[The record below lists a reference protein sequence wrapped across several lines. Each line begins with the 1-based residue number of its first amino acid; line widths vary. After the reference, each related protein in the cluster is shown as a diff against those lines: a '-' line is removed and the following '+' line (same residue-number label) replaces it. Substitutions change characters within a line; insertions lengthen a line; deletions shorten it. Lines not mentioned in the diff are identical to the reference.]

1 MKLILCCVILV
12 ALSAASRA
20 DEKASPEDHLRQ
32 AAAAAERGE
41 HDAAILHATAAVEAD
56 PQSVRA
62 RFVRGQIYESQ
73 RQYAAAVADYDE
85 VLKLDPRYVP
95 GWSARGGAK
104 FKLGRIEE
112 SIADWDRQ
120 IELSPAD
127 EPGHWRR
134 GISHYYAGR
143 YDDGRRQFEG
153 YQTVDDADVE
163 NAVWR
168 YLCMARAENAEAAV
182 RDLLE
187 IGDDR
192 RVPMRQ
198 VYEMFAGRLTPD
210 DVLAAARAGE
220 PDEAAL
226 NERLFYA
233 ELYIGLWHE
242 AKGDAEAA
250 QEHIACAADEHEIGH
265 YMWDVARVHA
275 ERLRSEDDR

>member
-1 MKLILCCVILV
+1 MKPTTLICCSILV
-12 ALSAASRA
+12 LSALPAAA
-20 DEKASPEDHLRQ
+20 DEPASE
-32 AAAAAERGE
+32 E
-41 HDAAILHATAAVEAD
+41 AIRRATAAVEAD

-62 RFVRGQIYESQ
+62 RFARGQLYESL
-73 RQYAAAVADYDE
+73 RQYDAAVADYDE
-85 VLKLDPRYVP
+85 ALRLDPKYVA
-95 GWSARGGAK
+95 GWSARGGAQ
-104 FKLGRIEE
+104 FKRERIEE

-120 IELSPAD
+120 IELSPGD
-127 EPGHWRR
+127 EAGHWRR

-168 YLCMARAENAEAAV
+168 YLCMARAQSAAAAE

-198 VYEMFAGRLTPD
+198 VYEMFAGRQTPD

-220 PDEAAL
+220 PDESTL
-226 NERLFYA
+226 NQRLFYA

-242 AKGDAEAA
+242 AQGDSAAALEHVARAAE
-250 QEHIACAADEHEIGH
+250 EHEISH

-275 ERLRSEDDR
+275 ERLRGADL